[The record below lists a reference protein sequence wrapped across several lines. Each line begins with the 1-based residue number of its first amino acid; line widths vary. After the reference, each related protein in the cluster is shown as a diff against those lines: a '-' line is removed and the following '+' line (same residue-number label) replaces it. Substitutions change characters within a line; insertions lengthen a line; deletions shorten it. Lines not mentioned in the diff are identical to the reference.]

1 MSKLCYPFSMETD
14 TRKNIT
20 NRLNRAEGQI
30 RALRQLIETNEA
42 ENCREFII
50 QIKAARAALKR
61 ASEQYVLAHIHRCES
76 LPKKE
81 REEKI
86 TEAINLLASD

>member
-1 MSKLCYPFSMETD
+1 MDD
-14 TRKNIT
+14 TTKKNLY

-30 RALRQLIETNEA
+30 RALKVMLEDDTVED
-42 ENCREFII
+42 CRDFII

-61 ASEQYVLAHIHRCES
+61 TSEQYVLAHIHHCDIF
-76 LPKKE
+76 PKAE
-81 REEKI
+81 REKKV

>member
-1 MSKLCYPFSMETD
+1 MD
-14 TRKNIT
+14 NIT
-20 NRLNRAEGQI
+20 KKNLLNRLNRAEGQI
-30 RALRQLIETNEA
+30 RALKSMIETDKVDD
-42 ENCREFII
+42 CRDFII

-61 ASEQYVLAHIHRCES
+61 ASEQYVLAHIHHCDT

-81 REEKI
+81 RTDKV

>member
-1 MSKLCYPFSMETD
+1 MED
-14 TRKNIT
+14 TTKKNLL

-30 RALRQLIETNEA
+30 RALKAMLEDDTA
-42 ENCREFII
+42 EDCRDFII

-61 ASEQYVLAHIHRCES
+61 ASEQYVLAHIHQCDS

-81 REEKI
+81 REEKV

>member
-1 MSKLCYPFSMETD
+1 MNSADKKSLV
-14 TRKNIT
+14 

-30 RALRQLIETNEA
+30 RALKLTL
-42 ENCREFII
+42 ENDTATDCRDFIV

-61 ASEQYVLAHIHRCES
+61 ASEQYVLAHIHQCEV

-81 REEKI
+81 REAKV

>member
-1 MSKLCYPFSMETD
+1 MDD
-14 TRKNIT
+14 TTKKSLQ

-30 RALRQLIETNEA
+30 RALKTMLENDDA
-42 ENCREFII
+42 EDCRDFII

-61 ASEQYVLAHIHRCES
+61 ASEQYVLAHIHQCDT

-81 REEKI
+81 RDGKI

>member
-1 MSKLCYPFSMETD
+1 MDD
-14 TRKNIT
+14 TTKKNLLH
-20 NRLNRAEGQI
+20 RLNRAEGQI
-30 RALRQLIETNEA
+30 RALKAMLDNDGGED
-42 ENCREFII
+42 CRDFII

-61 ASEQYVLAHIHRCES
+61 ASEQYVLAHIHHCDV

-81 REEKI
+81 REAKV

>member
-1 MSKLCYPFSMETD
+1 MVGYIHMDDITK
-14 TRKNIT
+14 KNLQ

-30 RALRQLIETNEA
+30 RALKAMLEDDEA
-42 ENCREFII
+42 EDCRDFII

-61 ASEQYVLAHIHRCES
+61 ASEQYILSHIHRCET

>member
-1 MSKLCYPFSMETD
+1 MDD
-14 TRKNIT
+14 TTKKNLL

-30 RALRQLIETNEA
+30 RALKAMLEDDTA
-42 ENCREFII
+42 EDCRDFII

-61 ASEQYVLAHIHRCES
+61 ASEQYVLAHIHQCDT

-81 REEKI
+81 RESKV

>member
-1 MSKLCYPFSMETD
+1 MD
-14 TRKNIT
+14 NIT
-20 NRLNRAEGQI
+20 KKNLQNRLNRAEGQI
-30 RALRQLIETNEA
+30 RALKAML
-42 ENCREFII
+42 ENDNSEDCRDFII

-61 ASEQYVLAHIHRCES
+61 ASEQYILAHIHHCES
-76 LPKKE
+76 LPKQE

>member
-1 MSKLCYPFSMETD
+1 MDKD
-14 TRKNIT
+14 TRKNLL

-30 RALRQLIETNEA
+30 RALRQMLETDDA
-42 ENCREFII
+42 EQCREFII
-50 QIKAARAALKR
+50 QVKAARAALKR
-61 ASEQYVLAHIHRCES
+61 ASEQYILAHIHRCES

-81 REEKI
+81 REQKI

>member
-1 MSKLCYPFSMETD
+1 MNDITK
-14 TRKNIT
+14 KNLI

-30 RALRQLIETNEA
+30 RALKTILENDKA
-42 ENCREFII
+42 EDCREFII
-50 QIKAARAALKR
+50 QIKAVRAALKR
-61 ASEQYVLAHIHRCES
+61 ASEQYVLAHIHHCDT

-81 REEKI
+81 RDEKV